1 MRQGRPAF
9 QFRSRGHAE
18 IHAEFGGDYAGQR
31 CFSET
36 RRSVKQ
42 HMIKI
47 IPSQLHRVNIYFEN
61 LLCLLLSDILVHIE
75 RAKAHLVFVI
85 LGCRIRGYLF
95 CFQNRNRPY
104 VTFFLS
110 QRSVGSQICKRGF
123 DDLIGSRGCIAEAKC
138 LIDIRLRISEN
149 EQCVTGIRNCGSKC
163 G

>member
-1 MRQGRPAF
+1 MYLVDKKNISLAEVGEKCGKVALLF
-9 QFRSRGHAE
+9 NCRSRGHAE

-85 LGCRIRGYLF
+85 LGCRIRGY
-95 CFQNRNRPY
+95 Y
-104 VTFFLS
+104 
-110 QRSVGSQICKRGF
+110 SVFKIE
-123 DDLIGSRGCIAEAKC
+123 I
-138 LIDIRLRISEN
+138 
-149 EQCVTGIRNCGSKC
+149 VHM
-163 G
+163 